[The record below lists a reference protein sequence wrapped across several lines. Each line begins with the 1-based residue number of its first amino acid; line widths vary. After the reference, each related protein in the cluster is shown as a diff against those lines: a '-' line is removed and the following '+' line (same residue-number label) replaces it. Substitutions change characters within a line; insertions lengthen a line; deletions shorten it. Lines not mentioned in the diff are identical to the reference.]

1 MSDWRP
7 EAGDFL
13 RQNEDRFVRQA
24 TRCCWLHKVPHL
36 VEDVLSDAIEKL
48 LENWP
53 NKLVAADENF
63 RCMHMFVIIRL
74 LTQNAGAR
82 ADTERKYHSLCLDD
96 PGASQSA
103 TNGVSAED
111 IVMGIAAREQ
121 LYTAIRGLPTRQREV
136 IELGKL
142 GELSCNEIAYVLK
155 ISTSAV
161 TTSMKKAMD
170 KLRAAVPPD
179 LIGDLET
186 THSIFMLNERG
197 RWGA

>member
-1 MSDWRP
+1 MLLAPQGS
-7 EAGDFL
+7 
-13 RQNEDRFVRQA
+13 
-24 TRCCWLHKVPHL
+24 HL
-36 VEDVLSDAIEKL
+36 AEDVLRDAIEKL

-111 IVMGIAAREQ
+111 IVMGIAAREPVS
-121 LYTAIRGLPTRQREV
+121 YTHLTLPTKRIV
-136 IELGKL
+136 
-142 GELSCNEIAYVLK
+142 
-155 ISTSAV
+155 
-161 TTSMKKAMD
+161 
-170 KLRAAVPPD
+170 
-179 LIGDLET
+179 
-186 THSIFMLNERG
+186 
-197 RWGA
+197 